1 MILNVPP
8 SQMDMS
14 GSSVQEEEAQ
24 SLQHSAFEVLRDMP
38 NPTSDR
44 VQKAQAAKDADPQRL
59 LLQGLLAQ
67 LCCAACC
74 CSHVLLLL
82 LLQSTSWMPSHH
94 WTWQRAEDLDRN
106 AWMLTEPAG
115 TAWPV
120 TWRSALPVYCS
131 SQDKVLRAPAVLK
144 APKSSQCILP
154 YCSVPSIRGHGF
166 NSLPSAQLAWADAA
180 PPLQQRLDG
189 VCAWSL
195 CWQQQ

>member
-1 MILNVPP
+1 MN
-8 SQMDMS
+8 
-14 GSSVQEEEAQ
+14 VQEQEAQ
-24 SLQHSAFEVLRDMP
+24 ALQHSAFEVLRDMP

-44 VQKAQAAKDADPQRL
+44 VQKAQVAKDADPQRL

-67 LCCAACC
+67 LCCNTVFC
-74 CSHVLLLL
+74 CSHVLQLL
-82 LLQSTSWMPSHH
+82 LLQSTSLMPSHL
-94 WTWQRAEDLDRN
+94 WTWQRAENFGRN

-131 SQDKVLRAPAVLK
+131 SQDKVLRVPAVPK

-154 YCSVPSIRGHGF
+154 YCSVPPTHGHGF

-180 PPLQQRLDG
+180 PPLQQRLDR
-189 VCAWSL
+189 VCTWSL
-195 CWQQQ
+195 GWQQQ